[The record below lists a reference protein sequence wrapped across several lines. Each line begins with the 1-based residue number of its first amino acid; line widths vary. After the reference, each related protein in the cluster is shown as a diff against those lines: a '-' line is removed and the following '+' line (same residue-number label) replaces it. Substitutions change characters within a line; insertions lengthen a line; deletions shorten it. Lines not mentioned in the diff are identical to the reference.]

1 MTDILAALIVFLKAD
16 VDVAGQVGLRIY
28 GGELP
33 RSEVDNMPRK
43 VAVIRYS
50 GGIENNSFVPLARPR
65 VDITSYGATYFEAGE
80 VDRAI
85 YTALKAMDRETVDN
99 ALLHGAAM
107 SGGPMMLKDPQAG
120 WPYQWRSVV
129 VTADERE
136 TL

>member
-1 MTDILAALIVFLKAD
+1 MTDILAALLVYLETD
-16 VDVAGQVGLRIY
+16 VNVTAQVGTRIFA
-28 GGELP
+28 GELP
-33 RSEVDNMPRK
+33 RKEIDNMPRK
-43 VAVIRYS
+43 AAVLRYS

-99 ALLHGAAM
+99 VLLHGAAL
-107 SGGPMMLKDPQAG
+107 SGGPLMLKDPQAG
-120 WPYQWRSVV
+120 WPYQWRSAVI
-129 VTADERE
+129 TADERE

>member
-1 MTDILAALIVFLKAD
+1 MIDILAALLVFLEAD
-16 VDVAGQVGLRIY
+16 VNVSTQVGTRIY
-28 GGELP
+28 AGELP
-33 RSEVDNMPRK
+33 RNEVDFMPRK
-43 VAVIRYS
+43 AAVIRYS
-50 GGIENNSFVPLARPR
+50 GGIDNNSFVPLARPR

-85 YTALKAMDRETVDN
+85 YTALKELDRETVDN
-99 ALLHGAAM
+99 VLLHGVAL

-120 WPYQWRSVV
+120 WPYQWRSAV